1 MELRKLTYDEII
13 QKYNEV
19 ISKEYDKNGFSAFY
33 ITDSDDNKKQ
43 YKLKWLCTYLFYP
56 VDKNSNGKYE
66 FNNEKKESLKKVL
79 INIFNKENIYVL
91 LI

>member
-33 ITDSDDNKKQ
+33 ITDSNDNKKP

-66 FNNEKKESLKKVL
+66 VNNETKETFKKLL
-79 INIFNKENIYVL
+79 INTFNKENIYKL
-91 LI
+91 F